1 MPMEQKSKNWEDEAE
16 YKLYSEMMDDVENW
30 EKSEIFKENLEYD
43 NKAMD
48 LDLELLKNLDEQEK

>member
-1 MPMEQKSKNWEDEAE
+1 MEQKSKNWEDAAE

-30 EKSEIFKENLEYD
+30 EKSEIFNENLEYD

-48 LDLELLKNLDEQEK
+48 LDLELLKNLDEQ